1 MIPPGSTLGILGGG
15 QLGRMF
21 TQAAQRLGYEV
32 VVLDPDPESPA
43 GRIAAL
49 HIQAAYTDEPALTEL
64 SQRVRAV
71 TTEFE
76 NVPAS
81 ALAFLR
87 LMCPVRPGPEAVSLT
102 QDRIAEK
109 LFAREQGLMTAPFH
123 AVLADADL
131 APAFAA
137 IGAPAILKTSR
148 LGYDGKGQAPVDS
161 LEGLTA
167 AFEQFNRQPCI
178 LERRLPLDVEIS
190 VVLTRCD
197 DGQVVTFPVAE
208 TRHVNGSLDTTVAPA
223 RIPAAMAERARHAAG
238 TLARAMNYV
247 GTMAVEFFVVDG
259 TQLLV
264 NELAPRPHNSGHY
277 TMDACVTDQFEQQV
291 RALTGLPLGDTAQH
305 SPAAMVNLLGDLWIH
320 GEPRWDR
327 ALSDPAVKLHLYG
340 KKEPRVGRKMGHLT
354 ALAAGP
360 ADALTAALAARARL
374 TMSTQH

>member
-1 MIPPGSTLGILGGG
+1 MILPGSTLGLLGGG

-32 VVLDPDPESPA
+32 VVLDPDPLSPA
-43 GRIAAL
+43 GRIAAV
-49 HIQAAYTDEPALTEL
+49 HIQAGYTDEPALTEL
-64 SQRVRAV
+64 GKRVRAV

-81 ALAFLR
+81 SLAFLR
-87 LMCPVRPGPEAVSLT
+87 LMVPVRPGAEAVSLT

-109 LFAREQGLMTAPFH
+109 IFAREQGLMTAPFH
-123 AVLADADL
+123 AVLTEADL
-131 APAFAA
+131 VPAIET

-148 LGYDGKGQAPVDS
+148 LGYDGKGQASVEDLAS
-161 LEGLTA
+161 LTA
-167 AFEQFNRQPCI
+167 AFDQFGRQACI
-178 LERRLPLDVEIS
+178 LERRLPLDLEIS
-190 VVLTRCD
+190 VVLTRAE
-197 DGQVVTFPVAE
+197 DGQVVTFPVGE
-208 TRHVNGSLDTTVAPA
+208 NRHVNGILDTTVVPA
-223 RIPAAMAERARHAAG
+223 RIPASLAERARQAASK
-238 TLARAMNYV
+238 LARAMHYV

-259 TQLLV
+259 DQLLV

-277 TMDACVTDQFEQQV
+277 TLDACVTDQFEQQV
-291 RALTGLPLGDTAQH
+291 RALVELPLGDTTLH
-305 SPAAMVNLLGDLWIH
+305 TPCAMVNLLGDLWIH

-354 ALAAGP
+354 ALGAGP

-374 TMSTQH
+374 TMSSSH